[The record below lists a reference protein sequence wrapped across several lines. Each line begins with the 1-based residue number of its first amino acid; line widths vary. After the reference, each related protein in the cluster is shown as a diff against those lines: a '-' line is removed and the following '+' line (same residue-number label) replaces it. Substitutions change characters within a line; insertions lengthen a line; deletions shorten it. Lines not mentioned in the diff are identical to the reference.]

1 MGFFVLAA
9 VLAGPAVLMGVL
21 AHTENLRTG
30 QLRRVRQ
37 LCGGSLFPA
46 VLRALGNSIWSMWLT
61 ALALPFAGFASQG
74 ASAHTRGHA
83 TPPVL
88 YVHGLYHNP
97 AAWFVLRRRL
107 ARAGFTAWRTYGYSS
122 FGPSFM
128 EIAAGLA
135 HSIRAA
141 AAESADGTVLLVG
154 HSLGGLIIRAA
165 VAQAGL
171 ESCVRGIVTLGTPH
185 QGSTLAGMLAVG
197 RLGRGL
203 KPGGE
208 ILRHLAALP
217 PCRARALS
225 LYTPTDA
232 MVLPL
237 SGALL
242 LPGDKAAGWR
252 ETCLPALSHVGL
264 LYNKKAA
271 ALATAFLQECL
282 RETPRQETAN

>member
-1 MGFFVLAA
+1 MGFFVLAT

-21 AHTENLRTG
+21 AHAENVRAG
-30 QLRRVRQ
+30 QLSQVRQ

-46 VLRALGNSIWSMWLT
+46 VARALGNSIWSLWLT
-61 ALALPFAGFASQG
+61 AVALPFGRFSGQESREVAGN
-74 ASAHTRGHA
+74 SATS
-83 TPPVL
+83 PVIF
-88 YVHGLYHNP
+88 VHGLYHNP
-97 AAWFVLRRRL
+97 AAWFVLRRSL
-107 ARAGFTAWRTYGYSS
+107 ARAGLGKGLTYGYSS
-122 FGPSFM
+122 FGPGFAD
-128 EIAAGLA
+128 IAAGLA
-135 HSIRAA
+135 QRIRTA
-141 AAESADGTVLLVG
+141 AAESPTGKVLLVG
-154 HSLGGLIIRAA
+154 HSLGGLVIRAA

-171 ESCVRGIVTLGTPH
+171 ESCIGGIVTLGAPH

-208 ILRHLAALP
+208 VLRHLTALP
-217 PCRARALS
+217 PCRVRALS

-242 LPGDKAAGWR
+242 PQREKAAGWS
-252 ETCLPALSHVGL
+252 ETCLPPLSHVGL
-264 LYNKKAA
+264 LYNRKAA

-282 RETPRQETAN
+282 REESGKESAD